1 MMTDRRSLLSS
12 VVVSMVALRSG
23 SVRLLGSRVRTVA
36 SSMQPGTAEL
46 RVERSDAGTET

>member
-23 SVRLLGSRVRTVA
+23 SVRLLGSSGSDGGIVDATWHR
-36 SSMQPGTAEL
+36 GTQ
-46 RVERSDAGTET
+46 G

>member
-36 SSMQPGTAEL
+36 SSMQLAP
-46 RVERSDAGTET
+46 RSSGLSDPAGTET